1 MTFDLPAP
9 YPDTPVLLPTPTAE
23 PADHAAGNDLNAPDM
38 VSEEISDRGL
48 GCPHETSGALQF
60 TADQLSER
68 NRRFQVL
75 EAVRVFLEEN
85 PGAPVAAACRA
96 AGVDQATYMR
106 WRGRYKEHGLDGL
119 VPRTDRCGRKPSFDA
134 FAPEAQQKLV
144 QLYVRTGSQALAL
157 QLFRDDPLCPEPL
170 KAWIDERNSS
180 DKSRHQIPPSLRQ
193 RMQVTPAIHDKF
205 RGPRRYE
212 LNAITTLRSM
222 EEQLDGGDVRSI
234 EPGDWWEMD
243 DMSVNLPFWYESPFG
258 TDKLAERH
266 GVGIGRQSLCAMD
279 IASGK
284 WLGFELI
291 GRPRDAY
298 RAEDILRFLRR
309 LFTEYGLPRR
319 GLRLERG
326 IWQSKRMTGYTVSDS
341 GAAEGPVERPGMD
354 EQEKER
360 VVGGLQALGIEI
372 RYVHTP
378 KAKGFIESGFNFLQ
392 SVMAAIAHK

>member
-1 MTFDLPAP
+1 
-9 YPDTPVLLPTPTAE
+9 
-23 PADHAAGNDLNAPDM
+23 M
-38 VSEEISDRGL
+38 VSEETSERSRDSA
-48 GCPHETSGALQF
+48 HETSGAPQF
-60 TADQLSER
+60 TPDQLAER
-68 NRRFQVL
+68 NRRHAVL
-75 EAVRVFLEEN
+75 EAVHAFTQEN
-85 PGAPVAAACRA
+85 PGAPMAAACRA
-96 AGVDQATYMR
+96 AGVNQATYLR
-106 WRGRYKEHGLDGL
+106 WRGAYKEQGLDGL
-119 VPRTDRCGRKPSFDA
+119 VPRTDRCGRKPAFDA

-144 QLYVRTGSQALAL
+144 QLYIKTGSQSLAI

-170 KAWIDERNSS
+170 KAWIDDRNAGER
-180 DKSRHQIPPSLRQ
+180 SRHQIPPSLRQ
-193 RMQVTPAIHDKF
+193 LMHVTPAIHDKF

-222 EEQLDGGDVRSI
+222 TEQLDSGDVRNI

-309 LFTEYGLPRR
+309 LFGEYGLPRR

-326 IWQSKRMTGYTVSDS
+326 IWQSKRMTGYAVSETA
-341 GAAEGPVERPGMD
+341 AAEVVAERPGMD
-354 EQEKER
+354 EPERER
-360 VVGGLQALGIEI
+360 VVGGIKSLGIQVQ
-372 RYVHTP
+372 YVFTP

-392 SVMAAIAHK
+392 AVMGAIHQ